1 MTATASDPKLFR
13 TKKGPFKVGNGSYRS
28 EKQSMPWTFY
38 RSILKQIMKFL
49 TQGNFEQA
57 QQCFFRPTKAFSQF
71 NHSLYKYSLQLH
83 RLTPSYW
90 ELTVL
95 YTATFLVTL
104 IYLNSAVDAASRGR
118 QDGNGTPQFFF
129 NKRNIK
135 KGKETTFEHC
145 NYSAL
150 QGVYCLDRNQME
162 IHINIY
168 YRAFQ
173 IFTWKVNF
181 KQLTFLMKSLLSSLY
196 ISLLWLL

>member
-49 TQGNFEQA
+49 THGNFV
-57 QQCFFRPTKAFSQF
+57 
-71 NHSLYKYSLQLH
+71 SLDRQKHFHNSIILFISILCNYYTH

-118 QDGNGTPQFFF
+118 QDGNGTPQFVF
-129 NKRNIK
+129 NKRSNK
-135 KGKETTFEHC
+135 KGKGTTFEHC

-173 IFTWKVNF
+173 IFTWEANF
-181 KQLTFLMKSLLSSLY
+181 KQLTFFMKSLLSSLY

>member
-49 TQGNFEQA
+49 THGNFV
-57 QQCFFRPTKAFSQF
+57 
-71 NHSLYKYSLQLH
+71 SLDRQKHFHNSIILFISILCNYYTH

-118 QDGNGTPQFFF
+118 QDGNGTPQFVF
-129 NKRNIK
+129 NKRSNK
-135 KGKETTFEHC
+135 KGKGTTFEHC

-162 IHINIY
+162 IRINIY

-173 IFTWKVNF
+173 IFTWEANF
-181 KQLTFLMKSLLSSLY
+181 KQLTFFMKSLLSSLY

>member
-38 RSILKQIMKFL
+38 RSIQK
-49 TQGNFEQA
+49 NFHNSIILFISIL
-57 QQCFFRPTKAFSQF
+57 CNYYT
-71 NHSLYKYSLQLH
+71 H

-118 QDGNGTPQFFF
+118 QDGNGTPQFVF
-129 NKRNIK
+129 NKRSNK
-135 KGKETTFEHC
+135 KGKGTTFEHC

-173 IFTWKVNF
+173 IFTWEANF
-181 KQLTFLMKSLLSSLY
+181 KQLTFFMKSLLSSLY

>member
-1 MTATASDPKLFR
+1 
-13 TKKGPFKVGNGSYRS
+13 
-28 EKQSMPWTFY
+28 
-38 RSILKQIMKFL
+38 MKFL
-49 TQGNFEQA
+49 THGNFV
-57 QQCFFRPTKAFSQF
+57 
-71 NHSLYKYSLQLH
+71 SLDRQKHFHNSIILFISILCNYYTH

-118 QDGNGTPQFFF
+118 QDGNGTPQFVF
-129 NKRNIK
+129 NKRSNK
-135 KGKETTFEHC
+135 KGKGPTFEHC

-173 IFTWKVNF
+173 IFT
-181 KQLTFLMKSLLSSLY
+181 
-196 ISLLWLL
+196 

>member
-49 TQGNFEQA
+49 THGNFV
-57 QQCFFRPTKAFSQF
+57 
-71 NHSLYKYSLQLH
+71 SLDRQKHFHNSIILFKSILCNYYTH

-90 ELTVL
+90 ELTVW

-118 QDGNGTPQFFF
+118 QDGNGTPQFVF
-129 NKRNIK
+129 NKRSNK
-135 KGKETTFEHC
+135 KGKGTTFEHC

-173 IFTWKVNF
+173 IFTWEANF
-181 KQLTFLMKSLLSSLY
+181 KQLTFFMKSLLSSLY

>member
-49 TQGNFEQA
+49 THGNFV
-57 QQCFFRPTKAFSQF
+57 
-71 NHSLYKYSLQLH
+71 SLDRQKHFHNSIILFISILCNYYTH

-118 QDGNGTPQFFF
+118 QDGNGTPQFVF
-129 NKRNIK
+129 NKRSNK
-135 KGKETTFEHC
+135 KGKGTTFEHC

-150 QGVYCLDRNQME
+150 QGVYCLDSNQME

-173 IFTWKVNF
+173 IFTWEANF
-181 KQLTFLMKSLLSSLY
+181 KQLTFFMKSLLSSLY

>member
-1 MTATASDPKLFR
+1 
-13 TKKGPFKVGNGSYRS
+13 
-28 EKQSMPWTFY
+28 
-38 RSILKQIMKFL
+38 MKFL
-49 TQGNFEQA
+49 THGNFEQA

-71 NHSLYKYSLQLH
+71 NHSLYKYSLQLLH
-83 RLTPSYW
+83 TQVDALLLGI
-90 ELTVL
+90 EL

-118 QDGNGTPQFFF
+118 QDGNGTPQFVF
-129 NKRNIK
+129 NKRSNK
-135 KGKETTFEHC
+135 KGKGATFEHC

-173 IFTWKVNF
+173 IFT
-181 KQLTFLMKSLLSSLY
+181 
-196 ISLLWLL
+196 

>member
-1 MTATASDPKLFR
+1 
-13 TKKGPFKVGNGSYRS
+13 
-28 EKQSMPWTFY
+28 
-38 RSILKQIMKFL
+38 MKFL
-49 TQGNFEQA
+49 THGNFEQA

-71 NHSLYKYSLQLH
+71 NHSLCKYSLQLLH

-90 ELTVL
+90 ELTLL

-118 QDGNGTPQFFF
+118 QDGNGTPQFVF
-129 NKRNIK
+129 NKRSNK
-135 KGKETTFEHC
+135 KGKGTTFEHC

-181 KQLTFLMKSLLSSLY
+181 KQLTFFMKSLLSSLY

>member
-49 TQGNFEQA
+49 THGNFV
-57 QQCFFRPTKAFSQF
+57 
-71 NHSLYKYSLQLH
+71 SLDRQKHFHNSIILFISILCNYYTH

-118 QDGNGTPQFFF
+118 QDGNGTPQFVF
-129 NKRNIK
+129 NKRSNK
-135 KGKETTFEHC
+135 KGKGTTFEHC

-150 QGVYCLDRNQME
+150 QGVYCLDRIQME
-162 IHINIY
+162 IHVNIY

-173 IFTWKVNF
+173 IFAWKANF
-181 KQLTFLMKSLLSSLY
+181 KQLTFFMKSLLSSLL

>member
-1 MTATASDPKLFR
+1 MTATASDPKLFG

-49 TQGNFEQA
+49 THGNFV
-57 QQCFFRPTKAFSQF
+57 
-71 NHSLYKYSLQLH
+71 SLDRQKHFHNSIILFISILCNYYTH

-118 QDGNGTPQFFF
+118 QDGNGTPQFVF
-129 NKRNIK
+129 NKRSNK
-135 KGKETTFEHC
+135 KGKGTTFEHC

-173 IFTWKVNF
+173 IFTWKANF
-181 KQLTFLMKSLLSSLY
+181 KQLTFFMKSLLSSLY

>member
-1 MTATASDPKLFR
+1 MTATASDHKLFR

-28 EKQSMPWTFY
+28 ERQSMPWTFIVQY
-38 RSILKQIMKFL
+38 WSKSWSFWPTEILNKPNNVSLDRQKHFHNSIILFKSILCNYY
-49 TQGNFEQA
+49 T
-57 QQCFFRPTKAFSQF
+57 
-71 NHSLYKYSLQLH
+71 H

-90 ELTVL
+90 ELTVW

-118 QDGNGTPQFFF
+118 QDTPQFVF
-129 NKRNIK
+129 NKRSNK
-135 KGKETTFEHC
+135 KGKGTTFEHC

-173 IFTWKVNF
+173 IFTWKTNF
-181 KQLTFLMKSLLSSLY
+181 KQLTFFMKSLLSSLY

>member
-49 TQGNFEQA
+49 THGNFV
-57 QQCFFRPTKAFSQF
+57 
-71 NHSLYKYSLQLH
+71 SLDRQKHFHNSIILFISILCNYYTH

-95 YTATFLVTL
+95 YRATFLVTL

-118 QDGNGTPQFFF
+118 QDGNGTPQFVF
-129 NKRNIK
+129 NKRSNK
-135 KGKETTFEHC
+135 KGKGTTFEHC

-173 IFTWKVNF
+173 IFTWEANF
-181 KQLTFLMKSLLSSLY
+181 KQLTFFMKSLLSSLY

>member
-13 TKKGPFKVGNGSYRS
+13 TKKGPLKVGNGSYRS

-49 TQGNFEQA
+49 THGNFV
-57 QQCFFRPTKAFSQF
+57 
-71 NHSLYKYSLQLH
+71 SLDRQKHFHNSIILFISILCNYYTH

-118 QDGNGTPQFFF
+118 QDGNGTPQFVF
-129 NKRNIK
+129 NKRSNK
-135 KGKETTFEHC
+135 KGKGTTFEHC

-181 KQLTFLMKSLLSSLY
+181 KQLTFFMKSLLSSLY

>member
-49 TQGNFEQA
+49 THGNFV
-57 QQCFFRPTKAFSQF
+57 
-71 NHSLYKYSLQLH
+71 SLDRQKHFHNSIILFISILCNYYTH

-118 QDGNGTPQFFF
+118 QDGNGTPQFVF
-129 NKRNIK
+129 NKRSNK
-135 KGKETTFEHC
+135 KGKGPTFEHC

-173 IFTWKVNF
+173 IFTWKTNF
-181 KQLTFLMKSLLSSLY
+181 KQLTFFMKSLLSSLY

>member
-1 MTATASDPKLFR
+1 
-13 TKKGPFKVGNGSYRS
+13 
-28 EKQSMPWTFY
+28 
-38 RSILKQIMKFL
+38 MKFL
-49 TQGNFEQA
+49 THGNFEQA
-57 QQCFFRPTKAFSQF
+57 QQCFFRPTKAFHNSIILF
-71 NHSLYKYSLQLH
+71 ISILCNYYTH

-118 QDGNGTPQFFF
+118 QNGNGTPQFVF
-129 NKRNIK
+129 NKRSNK
-135 KGKETTFEHC
+135 KGKGTTFEHC

-162 IHINIY
+162 IRINIY
-168 YRAFQ
+168 YRTFQ
-173 IFTWKVNF
+173 IFTWKANF
-181 KQLTFLMKSLLSSLY
+181 KQLTFFIKSLLSSLY